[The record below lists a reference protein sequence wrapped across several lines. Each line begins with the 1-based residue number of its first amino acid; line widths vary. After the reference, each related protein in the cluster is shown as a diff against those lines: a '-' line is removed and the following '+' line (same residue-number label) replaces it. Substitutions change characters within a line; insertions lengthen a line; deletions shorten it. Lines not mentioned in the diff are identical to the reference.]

1 MPKSP
6 MPQKEKIMK
15 KMKKVLEKNAGEDSK
30 VDLSKLATELSNR
43 REESLARESEVIKNK

>member
-30 VDLSKLATELSNR
+30 VDLSKLATELSDR
-43 REESLARESEVIKNK
+43 REESLIRDSENAKGK